1 MFHSAG
7 PKKSSMSPTKKYLL
21 PFIIIAVGL
30 GWLLERMNIVSSWE
44 LLWTVGLAAAG
55 IYLIVV
61 SGFNRDTFLSS
72 VFLLLCSFFSL
83 LRSLGYMRLDFEIPT
98 LVILFGV
105 LMAIRNSDIIP
116 EAKKAA
122 PKV

>member
-1 MFHSAG
+1 
-7 PKKSSMSPTKKYLL
+7 MSPTKKYLV

-61 SGFNRDTFLSS
+61 SGFNRDTFLPS
-72 VFLLLCSFFSL
+72 VFLLVCSFFSL
-83 LRSLGYMRLDFEIPT
+83 LRTLGYMRVNFEIPL
-98 LVILFGV
+98 LVIIFGV
-105 LMAIRNSDIIP
+105 LMAVRNSDVIP
-116 EAKKAA
+116 EAKKPA
-122 PKV
+122 PKD

>member
-1 MFHSAG
+1 
-7 PKKSSMSPTKKYLL
+7 MSPTKKYLL